1 MELRNRTT
9 GVVITDDQLRFEHPD
24 TSFPDV
30 LTAEIIAD
38 FGYDQLLEGPQA
50 TIIPPYQ
57 YSKRDGV
64 VKIKGQWFTK
74 YVAGPTFTD
83 YTDTD
88 GVVHTETEQYE
99 QYCRAKDANQ
109 GESIRID
116 RNALLAESDWTQLAD
131 APVEQK
137 LGPPIAKNFAMLLAK
152 QAFPGTSS
160 GLRYHP
166 HDWISFLHRCMPVSH
181 GIQLDCDNST

>member
-9 GVVITDDQLRFEHPD
+9 GLVVTDDQLRFEHPD
-24 TSFPDV
+24 TSFPDI

-57 YSKRDGV
+57 YSKRDGA
-64 VKIKGQWFTK
+64 VKVKGQWFTK

-88 GVVHTETEQYE
+88 GVVHTEAEQYE

-109 GESIRID
+109 GESVRID
-116 RNALLAESDWTQLAD
+116 RNARLAESDWTQLAD
-131 APVEQK
+131 APVNTKAWAAYRQELRDVTSQV
-137 LGPPIAKNFAMLLAK
+137 G
-152 QAFPGTSS
+152 FPWNINWPEIPSS
-160 GLRYHP
+160 
-166 HDWISFLHRCMPVSH
+166 
-181 GIQLDCDNST
+181 